1 MDERS
6 FQNTLLQQQFLFA
19 CGLKDLHAT
28 CHRNEKHN
36 MQTALTACLFILFQ
50 EQEIWIWLAKTVI
63 EPFLTPSF
71 RTNAYVL

>member
-50 EQEIWIWLAKTVI
+50 EQEIWI
-63 EPFLTPSF
+63 
-71 RTNAYVL
+71 